1 MAERTP
7 FIAYPPAGYPN
18 RFKMAVI
25 ALLAV
30 VAGVGLILLLRFF
43 YPDRVCVRWEPRV
56 AEDEGGPHTTLICA
70 EYRDAASDR

>member
-1 MAERTP
+1 MAESNP
-7 FIAYPPAGYPN
+7 FVAYPPVGYPN

-43 YPDRVCVRWEPRV
+43 YPGRVCVRWEPRV
-56 AEDEGGPHTTLICA
+56 VAHEGGPHTTLICA